1 MQNKLK
7 WYIRQ
12 SISNWLRN
20 EIRKT
25 FEDNIDDYLNQ
36 IDKINKM
43 VDKEADDMLRVLD
56 NVLSKLLTPGK
67 IDAG

>member
-12 SISNWLRN
+12 SIANWLRN

-25 FEDNIDDYLNQ
+25 FEEDIDSYLNQ
-36 IDKINKM
+36 IDKINEM
-43 VDKEADDMLRVLD
+43 VEQEADDMLKVLD
-56 NVLSKLLTPGK
+56 SSLSNLLRRIK
-67 IDAG
+67 Q

>member
-12 SISNWLRN
+12 SIANWLRN

-25 FEDNIDDYLNQ
+25 FEEDVDPYLNQ
-36 IDKINKM
+36 IDKINEM
-43 VDKEADDMLRVLD
+43 VEKEADDMLKVLD
-56 NVLSKLLTPGK
+56 SRLSNLLK
-67 IDAG
+67 RIKQ